1 MISSYKAAQ
10 LHMEKARDKAKGRP
24 MKGSGWRLFQDGDEY
39 VVKLYGHM
47 VGRFLTNN
55 TFMFTLLGETA
66 HPVAPTLSATIHRNL
81 PFEWARVGEKMYR
94 VEHRANFDG
103 ERWRWDWMRQ
113 PTNAPLVYPGLT
125 FDLTT
130 GKCLNPKP
138 DAAFK
143 PEVDPERRKVWLA
156 ALRAWKRQV
165 KTAARLGVFDPLMA
179 ASRANPPGWHD
190 RPDWSEEKYLD
201 ILYTAIKD
209 GRCDTDLLRMFV
221 DARITQYTPPLTS
234 MEMFEE
240 VERVLAVS
248 SVALRKR
255 FGVLVERK

>member
-24 MKGSGWRLFQDGDEY
+24 MKGSGWRLFQEGDMYVVRVWGDEIG
-39 VVKLYGHM
+39 L
-47 VGRFLTNN
+47 FLSDN
-55 TFMFTLLGETA
+55 TFQFSPNGAMARRT
-66 HPVAPTLSATIHRNL
+66 APTLSATMHRNL
-81 PFEWARVGEKMYR
+81 PFAWARVGGKMYR
-94 VEHRANFDG
+94 VEHRANLDG

-165 KTAARLGVFDPLMA
+165 KIAARLGVFDPLMA
-179 ASRANPPGWHD
+179 ANRANPPCWYD
-190 RPDWSEEKYLD
+190 RPNWSEEIYLD

-221 DARITQYTPPLTS
+221 DAKVTQYTPPLTS
-234 MEMFEE
+234 MDMFEE
-240 VERVLAVS
+240 VERVVAVS

>member
-24 MKGSGWRLFQDGDEY
+24 MKGAGWRLFQDGDEY
-39 VVKLYGHM
+39 VVTTYGDQ
-47 VGRFLTNN
+47 VGRFLPDN
-55 TFMFTLLGETA
+55 TFQFSPNGAMARRT
-66 HPVAPTLSATIHRNL
+66 APTLSATIHRNL
-81 PFEWARVGEKMYR
+81 PFSWARVGEKMYR
-94 VEHRANFDG
+94 VEHRANFEG
-103 ERWRWDWMRQ
+103 EGWRWDWMRQ

-165 KTAARLGVFDPLMA
+165 KIAARLGVFDPLMA
-179 ASRANPPGWHD
+179 ANRANPPGWHA
-190 RPDWSEEKYLD
+190 RPDWSEDKYLD

-221 DARITQYTPPLTS
+221 DARVTQYTPPLTS
-234 MEMFEE
+234 MDMFKE
-240 VERVLAVS
+240 VERVVAVS

>member
-24 MKGSGWRLFQDGDEY
+24 MKGSGWRLFQEGDMYVVRVWGDEIG
-39 VVKLYGHM
+39 L
-47 VGRFLTNN
+47 FLPDN
-55 TFMFTLLGETA
+55 TFQFSPNGAMARRT
-66 HPVAPTLSATIHRNL
+66 APTLSATMHRSL
-81 PFEWARVGEKMYR
+81 PFAWARVGDKMYR
-94 VEHRANFDG
+94 VEHRANLDG
-103 ERWRWDWMRQ
+103 EGWRWDWMRQ

-165 KTAARLGVFDPLMA
+165 KIAARLGVFDPLMA
-179 ASRANPPGWHD
+179 ANRANPPCWYD
-190 RPDWSEEKYLD
+190 RPDWREEIYLD
-201 ILYTAIKD
+201 TLYTAIKD

-221 DARITQYTPPLTS
+221 DAKVTQYTPPLTS

-240 VERVLAVS
+240 VERVVAVS
-248 SVALRKR
+248 SVELRKR

>member
-39 VVKLYGHM
+39 VVTTCGEQ
-47 VGRFLTNN
+47 VGRFLPDN
-55 TFMFTLLGETA
+55 TFQFSPNGAMARRT
-66 HPVAPTLSATIHRNL
+66 APTLSGTMHRNL
-81 PFEWARVGEKMYR
+81 PFAWARAGEKMYR
-94 VEHRANFDG
+94 VEHRANFEG
-103 ERWRWDWMRQ
+103 EGWRWDWMRQ

-165 KTAARLGVFDPLMA
+165 KIAARLGVFDPLMA
-179 ASRANPPGWHD
+179 ANRANPPGWHD
-190 RPDWSEEKYLD
+190 RPDWREEKYLD

-221 DARITQYTPPLTS
+221 DARVTQYTPPLTS
-234 MEMFEE
+234 MEMFGE
-240 VERVLAVS
+240 VERVVAMS